1 MNYESFELSQV
12 FSFASITKMPHS
24 WVYFHLCLCMSV
36 CMLSRFSYVWLTRL
50 LCPWDSPGKNTG
62 VGCHFLLRLFT
73 YIDNDFPVKSP
84 WSFHE
89 TYQVFNLEKVSIK
102 HVVFCFFKNCD
113 YYTYHVNCYIS
124 SVQLLSHVRLFATP
138 WAAACQASLSN
149 TISRS
154 PPKLMYRTVIYI

>member
-36 CMLSRFSYVWLTRL
+36 CMLSRFIYVWLTRL

-62 VGCHFLLRLFT
+62 VGCHFLLWLFT

-102 HVVFCFFKNCD
+102 HVVFLK
-113 YYTYHVNCYIS
+113 TVIITQIIWTVI
-124 SVQLLSHVRLFATP
+124 SVQFSCSVMSDSLQPHELQHARPLCPTPSPGAHPNSCTELL
-138 WAAACQASLSN
+138 
-149 TISRS
+149 
-154 PPKLMYRTVIYI
+154 YIFN